1 MSKLEITHYNILIAS
16 HIDLIK
22 ETQRDIVIK
31 SLKFILTALVCHF
44 EDKINAN
51 ISTVYI
57 SKTTKNIQIEYTAKL
72 EITEIQIQEN
82 GSKSLNKKKEIF
94 NAFRE
99 LMEHDNMDALKNK
112 GYSVKK
118 IIMKMVIHIGIF
130 ITRWV

>member
-1 MSKLEITHYNILIAS
+1 MKISQFILLIKKKYCRREWENKNNLLHSLRNNNLFHKHETLSKLEITHYNILIAS

-57 SKTTKNIQIEYTAKL
+57 SKNNKNIQIEYTAKL
-72 EITEIQIQEN
+72 EITEIQNPRKRFKI
-82 GSKSLNKKKEIF
+82 
-94 NAFRE
+94 
-99 LMEHDNMDALKNK
+99 
-112 GYSVKK
+112 VK
-118 IIMKMVIHIGIF
+118 
-130 ITRWV
+130 